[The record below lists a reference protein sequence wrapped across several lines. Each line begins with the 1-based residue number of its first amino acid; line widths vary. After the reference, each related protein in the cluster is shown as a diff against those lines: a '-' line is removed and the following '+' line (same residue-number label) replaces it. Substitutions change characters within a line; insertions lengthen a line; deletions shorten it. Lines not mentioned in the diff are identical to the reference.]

1 MTDRKVGLVALALF
15 VASIP
20 LANWTLDRYG
30 FRDVWLLG
38 PVASGVVWVGLAF
51 VARDVVQLTLGK
63 VITLAAIAAGVVL
76 SVILADPG
84 LAAASAWAF
93 CLSELLDFVIYTPLA
108 ARRFLA
114 AVLISSVAGSFL
126 DSALFLR
133 IAFGSFHG
141 WWQLAVAKSVIVC
154 LAAPVAWYVRKRLTP
169 PSAPPTVVPAHIL
182 ERQAYR
188 NKTGRWAE

>member
-1 MTDRKVGLVALALF
+1 MDKRVGLVALTLF

-30 FRDVWLLG
+30 FRHVPLLG

-63 VITLAAIAAGVVL
+63 TVTLVAIAVGVGL
-76 SVILADPG
+76 SFWLASPG

-93 CLSELLDFVIYTPLA
+93 CLSELMDFGIYTPLA
-108 ARRFLA
+108 KRRFMA
-114 AVLISSVAGSFL
+114 AVVISSVAGSFL

-133 IAFGSFHG
+133 IAFGSYHG
-141 WWQLAVAKSVIVC
+141 WWQLAVAKSLIVLC
-154 LAAPVAWYVRKRLTP
+154 AAPVAWGVRQR
-169 PSAPPTVVPAHIL
+169 AVP
-182 ERQAYR
+182 R
-188 NKTGRWAE
+188 NVPQPA

>member
-1 MTDRKVGLVALALF
+1 MTRKTGFVALALF

-20 LANWTLDRYG
+20 LANWTLHRYG

-63 VITLAAIAAGVVL
+63 AVTLAGIAVGVAL

-84 LAAASAWAF
+84 LAAASGWAF
-93 CLSELLDFVIYTPLA
+93 LLSEALDFAIYTPLA
-108 ARRFLA
+108 ERRFML

-133 IAFGSFHG
+133 IAFGSYHG
-141 WWQLAVAKSVIVC
+141 WWQLAVAKSLIVV
-154 LAAPVAWYVRKRLTP
+154 LASPVAWEVRRR
-169 PSAPPTVVPAHIL
+169 VVPRYVTSGA
-182 ERQAYR
+182 
-188 NKTGRWAE
+188 